1 MSHTRNAVV
10 RLFFLTLCAGMFL
23 ASSACEQNGNGIGP
37 SPIDTVYIS
46 IPAPDPARLDQAFL
60 RYHRS
65 DDAIFSSDP
74 SKRPLGIGLFWSELK
89 DGQKTYRS
97 LDCALSTG
105 KGIWDPETKIA
116 TCLTFEGS
124 DIELPIDTE
133 IEVWAVDEPLSP
145 PQVGKEFIINGV
157 LLPDPKMGTQPW
169 PTGHFKLGK
178 DLKPYW

>member
-74 SKRPLGIGLFWSELK
+74 SKRPLGICFFFSQLKNFPKTFSQVLTALAKKSDDAGMRSKACQIVKVGL
-89 DGQKTYRS
+89 
-97 LDCALSTG
+97 
-105 KGIWDPETKIA
+105 KI
-116 TCLTFEGS
+116 L
-124 DIELPIDTE
+124 
-133 IEVWAVDEPLSP
+133 
-145 PQVGKEFIINGV
+145 
-157 LLPDPKMGTQPW
+157 
-169 PTGHFKLGK
+169 
-178 DLKPYW
+178 